1 MERKKSQ
8 NSGKVEIHG
17 REAAEKK
24 KNNKER
30 GGEDNGKRNKNKN
43 DDKREATA
51 LFLSSF

>member
-8 NSGKVEIHG
+8 NSGKVEKHG
-17 REAAEKK
+17 WEAAEKK
-24 KNNKER
+24 NKER

-43 DDKREATA
+43 EDKREATA